1 MCMITLINNVSN
13 FDKIS
18 SIVSRK
24 CLKPNQR
31 KAARENNCNK
41 KCIIDY
47 KNQWLQKSERF
58 RLWDRRITTVR
69 SINATK
75 MGKSDEK

>member
-1 MCMITLINNVSN
+1 MIWCMITLINNVSN

-31 KAARENNCNK
+31 KAAKENNCNK

-47 KNQWLQKSERF
+47 KNQ
-58 RLWDRRITTVR
+58 
-69 SINATK
+69 
-75 MGKSDEK
+75 